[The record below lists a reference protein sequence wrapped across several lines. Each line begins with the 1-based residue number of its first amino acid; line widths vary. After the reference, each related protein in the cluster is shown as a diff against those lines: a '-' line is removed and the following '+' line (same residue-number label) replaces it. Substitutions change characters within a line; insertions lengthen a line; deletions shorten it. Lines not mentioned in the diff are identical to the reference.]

1 MIDLN
6 DLRLFARIVEHKGII
21 KAGRALNL
29 PKSTISRRLA
39 ALEERL
45 KCRLIIRSGEE
56 FALTAAGEQ
65 VLEAARPLVEAAQM
79 AEDLLLTSATGMTGR
94 VSISASSLFAAHLA
108 AHVKSALAEHPGLS
122 FVLDIAERPLDQ
134 SGDLF
139 DLYLCAHHWQLRDSP
154 LIQRRICRN
163 PLLLV
168 AAPDLLQT
176 LPPAATPE
184 HLPPVALYA
193 HGIDPATTSW
203 AFETASGERATLLRP
218 ARLTTDN
225 VALLLELALAGQGMA
240 LLPEFAVRPHVAA
253 GRLVPVLPGWV
264 GPAVTISL
272 LSPPR
277 RLMNTALRRTADA
290 LAANIKSAVLQG
302 TQSVPDMEPA
312 VPDADPAHFT
322 ELSSSAPSQPGRA
335 ATIEAGSRN
344 ANQAESDIAMTPFTK
359 AFGIAALTAVASFPI
374 AAAAQDDT
382 GPLVLYTNDFE
393 GVITERFEADTGRQ
407 IDVVQMSGGEILARI
422 AAEASNPQWDVLIFN
437 GSYTFHG
444 LDQQGLLLQ
453 NVEPENIG
461 NLNEIGRTYLPENQ
475 SWFPIG
481 MAASCVMLYRTDM
494 VDNPP
499 ATYAD
504 LADPRFNGLFGMA
517 DPAVAAPAYPCVAE
531 FFNALGQDE
540 AEALFTS
547 FFDNGMRVFRTNGP
561 VGQALASGEI
571 SLAMITSQVAY
582 SLKAAG
588 ETPVEIVWPED
599 GAPGVVRGVG
609 IQAGTARPEAAKA
622 FVQWLLEPATQTYLA
637 EAVAS
642 DGLFEPTVTGA
653 VRRADGPP
661 EGMVYRVAPDAFA
674 VEHEAAI
681 KTWFADRAVQ

>member
-6 DLRLFARIVEHKGII
+6 DLRLFVHIVEHKGII
-21 KAGRALNL
+21 KAARALNL
-29 PKSTISRRLA
+29 PKSTISRRLG
-39 ALEERL
+39 ALEESL
-45 KCRLIIRSGEE
+45 KSRLIIRSGEE
-56 FALTAAGEQ
+56 FSLTAAGKE
-65 VLEAARPLVEAAQM
+65 VFAAALPVIAAAQD
-79 AEDLLLTSATGMTGR
+79 AEEQLLAAGSEMTGR
-94 VSISASSLFAAHLA
+94 VSISASSLFAPLLTRHLA
-108 AHVKSALAEHPGLS
+108 AQMVAHPQLS
-122 FVLDIAERPLDQ
+122 FALDIAERALDQ

-139 DLYLCAHHWQLRDSP
+139 DLYLTAHHWRLADSA
-154 LIQRRICRN
+154 LIQRRVCRN

-168 AAPDLLQT
+168 ARPGLT
-176 LPPAATPE
+176 PPAAHPQR
-184 HLPPVALYA
+184 LAPFPLFA
-193 HGIDPATTSW
+193 HGIDPALSTWS
-203 AFETASGERATLLRP
+203 FESQNGEMATLERA

-225 VALLLELALAGQGMA
+225 APFLLELALAGEGVC
-240 LLPEFAVRPHVAA
+240 LLPEFAARQAIA
-253 GRLVPVLPGWV
+253 DGELVPVLPGWV

-277 RLMNTALRRTADA
+277 RLMNTTLRRTADV
-290 LAANIKSAVLQG
+290 LADTAKAAVLQG
-302 TQSVPDMEPA
+302 IQAVPDMERA
-312 VPDADPAHFT
+312 VPDAGWANVTP
-322 ELSSSAPSQPGRA
+322 LSPSVPSQSARA
-335 ATIEAGSRN
+335 AHPDAGSPT
-344 ANQAESDIAMTPFTK
+344 ANQAESDLPMTPFTK
-359 AFGIAALTAVASFPI
+359 AFGIAALSAAAVLPLP
-374 AAAAQDDT
+374 AAAQDAT

-422 AAEASNPQWDVLIFN
+422 AAEATNPQWDVLIFN

-444 LDQQGLLLQ
+444 LDQQGQLMQ
-453 NVEPENIG
+453 NVEPDNLD

-481 MAASCVMLYRTDM
+481 LAASCVMLYRTDL

-499 ATYAD
+499 ASFAE
-504 LADPRFNGLFGMA
+504 LADARFNGQFGMA

-531 FFNALGQDE
+531 FFHSLGQEE

-561 VGQALASGEI
+561 VGQALSSGEI
-571 SLAMITSQVAY
+571 SLALITSQVAY

-588 ETPVEIVWPED
+588 ETPVEIVWPQE

-609 IQAGTARPEAAKA
+609 IQGQTERPEAAKA
-622 FVQWLLEPATQTYLA
+622 FVQWLLEPDTQTYLSN
-637 EAVAS
+637 AVAS

-653 VRRADGPP
+653 ERRADGPA
-661 EGMVYRVAPDAFA
+661 EGVVYRVAPDAFA
-674 VEHEAAI
+674 VEHEAEI

>member
-6 DLRLFARIVEHKGII
+6 DLRLFARIAEHKGII

-65 VLEAARPLVEAAQM
+65 VLEAARPLVEAAQQ

-94 VSISASSLFAAHLA
+94 ISISASSLFAAQLA

-168 AAPDLLQT
+168 AAPTLLQT

-193 HGIDPATTSW
+193 HGIDPATASW
-203 AFETASGERATLLRP
+203 AFETAGGERATLLRP

-225 VALLLELALAGQGMA
+225 VGLLAELALAGQGMA
-240 LLPEFAVRPHVAA
+240 LLPEFAARPHVAA

-290 LAANIKSAVLQG
+290 LAAIIKSAVLQG

-312 VPDADPAHFT
+312 VPDADPVHFT

-335 ATIEAGSRN
+335 AAIEAGSRN

-444 LDQQGLLLQ
+444 LDQQGLLMQ

-622 FVQWLLEPATQTYLA
+622 FVQWLLDPATQTYLA

-653 VRRADGPP
+653 VRRADGPA